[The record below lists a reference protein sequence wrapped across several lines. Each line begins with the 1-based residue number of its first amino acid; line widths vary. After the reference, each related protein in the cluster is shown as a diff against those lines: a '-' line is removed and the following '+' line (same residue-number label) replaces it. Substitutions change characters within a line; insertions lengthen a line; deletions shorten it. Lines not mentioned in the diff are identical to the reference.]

1 MIQTNRQTG
10 SVFQAS
16 VEGSAT
22 FKEALLAPREALTK
36 AGCAKC
42 TEGVKGKK
50 WLRVKKALS
59 NL

>member
-50 WLRVKKALS
+50 
-59 NL
+59 